1 MSARI
6 AAAALALVLSAP
18 AFADCT
24 YPKSPAAIPSG
35 KSASKDQML
44 AVKKEVDQFRRDA
57 ETFFECAKGDLRN
70 ETLHADLEKVAKRF
84 NDEVRAY
91 KAANPAT

>member
-18 AFADCT
+18 AFADCN
-24 YPKSPAAIPSG
+24 YPRTLAAIPSG
-35 KSASKDQML
+35 KSASKEQML
-44 AVKKEVDQFRRDA
+44 AVKKQVDQFRRDA
-57 ETFFECAKGDLRN
+57 EVFLECTKDDRRH
-70 ETLHADLEKVAKRF
+70 ETMQADLEKVSKRF

-91 KAANPAT
+91 KAANPST